1 MSSLDRACGDGRRG
15 GTFCRA
21 GKPTQGS
28 RLSGRGVGRA
38 GFLRFCI
45 LCLLPALSYPPRQ
58 VMLFPTLSTALLAL
72 ASLAAAKPV
81 HSTSS
86 TATASAPNASST
98 SSMTPPTAPGFK
110 WLYTANVLCP
120 PNVMPNVSS
129 PEGVRKGIPIVG
141 GTVDMFDGSQWTIRD
156 LGADWGVRALSP
168 LCRGAR
174 ALAPTRETD
183 PPRPRPSPTDRPST
197 PARASSRPT
206 RATTRTTR
214 RGTTFSSR
222 RQGLGR
228 RREGC
233 T

>member
-1 MSSLDRACGDGRRG
+1 
-15 GTFCRA
+15 
-21 GKPTQGS
+21 
-28 RLSGRGVGRA
+28 
-38 GFLRFCI
+38 
-45 LCLLPALSYPPRQ
+45 
-58 VMLFPTLSTALLAL
+58 MLFPTLSTALLAL

-156 LGADWGVRALSP
+156 LGADWGTVDPRTGIFTAD
-168 LCRGAR
+168 
-174 ALAPTRETD
+174 TRYNAYNSKGDDLFFETSG
-183 PPRPRPSPTDRPST
+183 PGQAEGGLHLRVKIETGSEEYYWLNHVVAVGVLKNVGTDAKNVST
-197 PARASSRPT
+197 LRIDVFNFDNDRN
-206 RATTRTTR
+206 AT
-214 RGTTFSSR
+214 SVK
-222 RQGLGR
+222 LLY
-228 RREGC
+228 
-233 T
+233 